1 MYKIKCKDYDCV
13 YVSQTSRALKTR
25 VKEHTKAIATLNE
38 NSSLAKQQVLHRHQI
53 DSESVEIVDRS
64 SAWRQR
70 LILEAWYSMRDR
82 NALNER
88 STLPNINN
96 NIKNF

>member
-1 MYKIKCKDYDCV
+1 MYRIKCKDRDCV

-25 VKEHTKAIATLNE
+25 VKEHTKAIAPLNE
-38 NSSLAKQQVLHRHQI
+38 NSSLAKQQVLHGHQI

-82 NALNER
+82 NALNEH